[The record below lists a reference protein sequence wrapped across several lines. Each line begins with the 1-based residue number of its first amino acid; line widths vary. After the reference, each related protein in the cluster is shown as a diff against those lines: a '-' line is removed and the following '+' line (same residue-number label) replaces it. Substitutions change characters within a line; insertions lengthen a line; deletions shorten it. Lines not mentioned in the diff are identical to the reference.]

1 MSNLTT
7 TMAMEKCPVCGVD
20 VRSRDKFCWNCGRS
34 LRTASPMPQ
43 AEQTLGWFWYGSST
57 PLGRATSSQAE
68 QTRNWGSARLVV
80 TTSAG
85 KVLQEYLLAK
95 AAVTIGRVAP
105 TNIMLKDRLVSRRHA
120 SVRYEQ
126 GHYVVRDE
134 GSANGTSV
142 NGERLEALVPYL
154 LQDGDQVEVGEHLLV
169 FHTPK
174 STAGP
179 L

>member
-1 MSNLTT
+1 MSNLTA
-7 TMAMEKCPVCGVD
+7 TMEMEQCPVCGAD

-34 LRTASPMPQ
+34 LRTASPSPQ
-43 AEQTLGWFWYGSST
+43 
-57 PLGRATSSQAE
+57 PE
-68 QTRNWGSARLVV
+68 QTRSWSSARLVV

-85 KVLQEYLLAK
+85 EVLQEYLLDK

-126 GHYVVRDE
+126 EHYVLRDE
-134 GSANGTSV
+134 RSANGTFV
-142 NGERLEALVPYL
+142 NGKRLEELVPYL
-154 LQDGDQVEVGEHLLV
+154 LQDGDQVEIGEHLLV
-169 FHTPK
+169 FHAQK

-179 L
+179 R

>member
-7 TMAMEKCPVCGVD
+7 TMQMEKCPVCGAD

-34 LRTASPMPQ
+34 LRTASPSPQ
-43 AEQTLGWFWYGSST
+43 
-57 PLGRATSSQAE
+57 PE
-68 QTRNWGSARLVV
+68 QTRSWSSARLVV

-85 KVLQEYLLAK
+85 EVLQEYLLDK

-105 TNIMLKDRLVSRRHA
+105 ADIVLFKDRLVSRRHA

-126 GHYVVRDE
+126 GHYVLRDE
-134 GSANGTSV
+134 RSANGTFV
-142 NGERLEALVPYL
+142 NGEQLEAMVPYL
-154 LQDGDQVEVGEHLLV
+154 LQDGDQVEIGEHLLV
-169 FHTPK
+169 FHAQK